1 MACADRLG
9 IHPWGRRMR
18 CWLIVSAWLLG
29 LSVSGFA
36 SALVA
41 APAVATDTRVS
52 TMLPTPQFR
61 RYGLADGVPSGP
73 IYSVAQDHRGLMWFG
88 AGGGLVRFDGV
99 DFKVFRHAV
108 DDPNSLPANPTYA
121 VYVDAGNRVWTGSI
135 STGVIV
141 YDQSSGRF
149 KHWEHSDDN
158 PASLANN
165 EIWDIAQTADG
176 RIWLATQGGLDRLLP
191 DESGFEH
198 VVLDGS
204 VARGAPPG
212 AVRALLAESDG
223 RLWIGTENGLYLRRA
238 DGSISKVPVDPSFT
252 GNVGK
257 VWHIEGGRDDVRVA
271 VTGGLLVIGKDGVAR
286 PLAARELAQSR
297 VLSSARDAQ
306 GRLWLGTLTGLLM
319 EGGQTGLHS
328 FGGQQLLPGGLP
340 SDRVWRVLQD
350 REGGLWF
357 TFENSGIAYL
367 APNWDGFTRFTHIPD
382 DPTSLAGTGAVSVA
396 ARPDG
401 TLWVGGF
408 DGWVDKLDPHTGHV
422 EHVVRGLHGEVIAV
436 AEDFRG
442 RLWIVGPGQLNVYDH
457 GKLAAVDLQRMQ
469 ISRPT
474 SLALDGERLYLG
486 TWGAGVFAL
495 DMEHLSAKPLV
506 KNGDLGDSAFTHR
519 LQLRAGRLWSA
530 SGGGLQRSDE
540 QGTGLTFVPGVARQ
554 DVGAVAFDATGGFWT
569 MNERTLEHYQVVKGQ
584 ARLVDHIDISNKQF
598 AADLR
603 NMLVDR
609 QGRVWLFADP
619 GLSRYDPAT
628 RQFREFGVSQ
638 GLANAQFSGGSAD
651 VAPDGTMFAASNGG
665 LMAFQPGRLELVP
678 TPDEP
683 PLLTLT
689 HVLVRRDGRMQELA
703 TNRGPLTLH
712 WNDRDVR
719 ISARLSSYI
728 DPAKNKY
735 RYWLHGVDSDW
746 VTAPTRGE
754 RDFTG
759 LRAGSYSLEVNAAGP
774 DGKWRALAQPLQLT
788 VQAPPWARWWAWLA
802 YMLVAGLLFGSVLL
816 AWRRRLAARHH
827 LQMLEQ
833 LRQMAETASAAKTR
847 FLATLSHEIR
857 TPMTGVMG
865 MAELLLSTQ
874 LSPTQHEYTRSMQR
888 SGAMLLKLLNDALDL
903 ARIEAGRLDLE
914 PTPFNVHDLLN
925 EVMAIE
931 RGLAQIKG
939 IGLQLTIAKGFPAW
953 VLGDA
958 LRIKQ
963 VLLNLVNNA
972 LKFTERGSVTVYA
985 QCADEGLLLSV
996 TDTGPGIPE
1005 ASQTRMFQRFEQ
1017 ADGPQRSS
1025 GSGLGLAICRELVS
1039 LMNGSIEM
1047 ESQVG
1052 GGSTFRVRLPLVEL
1066 PPISMLPVPTVE
1078 PGRHCHLLLVE
1089 DDSIVAAV
1097 IRGLLESQGHE
1108 VTHVVNGLA
1117 ALAEVAHTDFDAVL
1131 LDLDLPG
1138 IDGFQVA
1145 RMLRQR
1151 ENAGQRVP
1159 IMAVT
1164 ARSTSGD
1171 EARARGAG
1179 MDGFLRKPLTGE
1191 QLADAL
1197 ARVLSLARELRPA

>member
-1 MACADRLG
+1 
-9 IHPWGRRMR
+9 MR
-18 CWLIVSAWLLG
+18 CWLIASAWLLG

-36 SALVA
+36 SALA
-41 APAVATDTRVS
+41 AQPTVATGTRVS

-61 RYGLADGVPSGP
+61 RYGLADGLPSGP

-88 AGGGLVRFDGV
+88 AAAGLVRFDGV
-99 DFKVFRHAV
+99 DFKVFRHAPG
-108 DDPNSLPANPTYA
+108 DPMSLPANQSYA
-121 VYVDAGNRVWTGSI
+121 LFVDAGNRIWTGGV
-135 STGVIV
+135 STGANV

-149 KHWEHSDDN
+149 KHWEHSDDH
-158 PASLANN
+158 PSSLASN
-165 EIWDIAQTADG
+165 EVWDIAQTADG
-176 RIWLATQGGLDRLLP
+176 SIWLATQGGLDRLLP

-198 VVLDGS
+198 VVLDSS
-204 VARGAPPG
+204 VAPGVSQGA
-212 AVRALLAESDG
+212 ARALLAESDG
-223 RLWIGTENGLYLRRA
+223 RLWIGAESGLYLRRA
-238 DGSISKVPVDPSFT
+238 DGSISKVPVDPAFK
-252 GNVGK
+252 GNVAK
-257 VWHIEGGRDDVRVA
+257 VWHIEGGHEDVRVG

-286 PLAARELAQSR
+286 PVAARELAQSR

-306 GRLWLGTLTGLLM
+306 GRLWLGTLNGLVM
-319 EGGQTGLHS
+319 DAGQAGLHS

-350 REGGLWF
+350 REGGLWL
-357 TFENSGIAYL
+357 TFENSGVAYL
-367 APNWDGFTRFTHIPD
+367 APNWDGFTRFTHVPD
-382 DPTSLAGTGAVSVA
+382 DPASLAGTGAVSVA

-408 DGWVDKLDPHTGHV
+408 EGWVDKLDPHSGHV
-422 EHVVRGLHGEVIAV
+422 EHVVRGLHGEVIAM
-436 AEDFRG
+436 AEDSRG
-442 RLWIVGPGQLNVYDH
+442 RVWIVGPDQLHVYDH
-457 GKLAAVDLQRMQ
+457 GKLAAIDLQRMQ
-469 ISRPT
+469 IARPPT
-474 SLALDGERLYLG
+474 SLAVDGERLYLG

-495 DMEHLSAKPLV
+495 DMEQLNATPMV
-506 KNGDLGDSAFTHR
+506 KGEELGDFAFTHK
-519 LQLRAGRLWSA
+519 LLLRAERLWST
-530 SGGGLQRSDE
+530 SGGGLQRSGE
-540 QGTGLTFVPGVARQ
+540 QGMGLSFVPGLPKQEVA
-554 DVGAVAFDATGGFWT
+554 AVAFDATGGFWT
-569 MNERTLEHYQVVKGQ
+569 MNDRILEHYQGLKGQ
-584 ARLVDHIDISNKQF
+584 ARLVDHVDISNKPF
-598 AADLR
+598 AAEPR
-603 NMLVDR
+603 NILVDR

-619 GLSRYDPAT
+619 GLWRYDPAT

-638 GLANAQFSGGSAD
+638 GLSNAQFSGGSVD
-651 VAPDGTMFAASNGG
+651 VTPDGTMFAASNGG
-665 LMAFQPGRLELVP
+665 VMAFRPERLERVR

-689 HVLVRRDGRMQELA
+689 QVMVRRDGRMQELA
-703 TNRGPLTLH
+703 TDRGPLTLQ

-728 DPAKNKY
+728 EPATNKY

-759 LRAGSYSLEVNAAGP
+759 LRAGSYTLEVNAAGP
-774 DGKWRALAQPLQLT
+774 DGKWHALAQPLQLN

-802 YMLVAGLLFGSVLL
+802 YVLVAGMLFGSVLL

-865 MAELLLSTQ
+865 MAELLLSTP
-874 LSPTQHEYTRSMQR
+874 LSPTQHDYTRSMQR
-888 SGAMLLKLLNDALDL
+888 SGAMLLKLLNDSLDL

-925 EVMAIE
+925 EVMAVE

-939 IGLQLTIAKGFPAW
+939 IGLQLTMAKDFPAW

-985 QCADEGLLLSV
+985 QCADEGLLFSI

-1017 ADGPQRSS
+1017 ADGPKRSS

-1066 PPISMLPVPTVE
+1066 PPISMLPEPTVE

-1108 VTHVVNGLA
+1108 VTHVVNGLS
-1117 ALAEVAHTDFDAVL
+1117 ALAEMAHTDFDAVL

-1145 RMLRQR
+1145 RLLRQR

-1197 ARVLSLARELRPA
+1197 ARVLSLARESRPA